1 MKRTK
6 AEREKLVK
14 DVSRTNDKAA
24 IAKKKKDLK
33 EARTGKR
40 SAMKQARKTCKVDRE
55 KTKESS
61 RKNYSRSVE
70 KARAK
75 RDAARAAA
83 RSRCS
88 AGVQKVVN
96 EYEPKLKKSGAEL
109 AEERKHQREIQR
121 IEAANKDREKKRPKK
136 SAGERLH
143 EADQEVV
150 QNLPPELIPVWHHFK
165 DKVKGSQRR
174 SRYEA
179 FMDFVHDHP
188 EAIVFV
194 NQKIE
199 KETEKKLAKEQAK
212 FYAERGYQLRRTEPP
227 PSEPDVFHEFDDV
240 VGGAFDDVAG
250 FFDDLIAEDARNQAA

>member
-1 MKRTK
+1 MKRSK
-6 AEREKLVK
+6 SEKEKLVK
-14 DVSRTNDKAA
+14 DVSRANDKAA
-24 IAKKKKDLK
+24 VAKRKKALK
-33 EARTGKR
+33 EARAGKR
-40 SAMKQARKTCKVDRE
+40 SAMKEARTACKVDRE
-55 KTKESS
+55 KTKEST
-61 RKNYSRSVE
+61 RAAYKRTVE

-75 RDAARAAA
+75 REAARAGA
-83 RSRCS
+83 RERCS
-88 AGVQKVVN
+88 TGVKKVVE
-96 EYEPKLKKSGAEL
+96 EYDPKLKKSGAEL

-165 DKVKGSQRR
+165 DKVKGSKRR

-194 NQKIE
+194 NQRIE
-199 KETEKKLAKEQAK
+199 KETEKKLAREQAK
-212 FYAERGYQLRRTEPP
+212 YYAERDFQLRKTEPP
-227 PSEPDVFHEFDDV
+227 PSEPDVFHEFEDAVD
-240 VGGAFDDVAG
+240 GAFDDVAG
-250 FFDDLIAEDARNQAA
+250 FFDDLIAEDERERAA

>member
-1 MKRTK
+1 MKRSK
-6 AEREKLVK
+6 SEKEKLVK
-14 DVSRTNDKAA
+14 DVSRANDKAA
-24 IAKKKKDLK
+24 VAKRKKALK
-33 EARTGKR
+33 EARAGKR
-40 SAMKQARKTCKVDRE
+40 SAMKEARTACKIDRE
-55 KTKESS
+55 KTKEST
-61 RKNYSRSVE
+61 RAAYKRTLE

-75 RDAARAAA
+75 REAARAAA

-88 AGVQKVVN
+88 AGVQKVVE
-96 EYEPKLKKSGAEL
+96 EYDPKVKKSDAEL

-136 SAGERLH
+136 SAGERLS

-165 DKVKGSQRR
+165 DKVKGSKRR

-194 NQKIE
+194 NQRIE

-227 PSEPDVFHEFDDV
+227 PEPDVFHEFGDAVD
-240 VGGAFDDVAG
+240 GAFDDVAG
-250 FFDDLIAEDARNQAA
+250 FFDDLIAEDERNRAA

>member
-6 AEREKLVK
+6 SEKEKLVK
-14 DVSRTNDKAA
+14 DVSRANDKAA
-24 IAKKKKDLK
+24 VAKRKKALK
-33 EARTGKR
+33 EARAGKR
-40 SAMKQARKTCKVDRE
+40 SAMKEARTACKIDRE
-55 KTKESS
+55 KTKEST
-61 RKNYSRSVE
+61 RAAYKRTLE

-75 RDAARAAA
+75 REAARAGA
-83 RSRCS
+83 RERCS
-88 AGVQKVVN
+88 TGVKKVVE
-96 EYEPKLKKSGAEL
+96 EYDPKLKKSGAEL

-136 SAGERLH
+136 SAGERLA

-165 DKVKGSQRR
+165 DKVKGSKRR

-199 KETEKKLAKEQAK
+199 QETEKKLAKEQAK

-250 FFDDLIAEDARNQAA
+250 FFDDLIAEEQRERAA

>member
-24 IAKKKKDLK
+24 IAKNKKALQ
-33 EARTGKR
+33 EARAAKR
-40 SAMKQARKTCKVDRE
+40 SAMKDTRKECKADRE
-55 KTKESS
+55 KTKEST
-61 RKNYSRSVE
+61 RATFKRTIE
-70 KARAK
+70 KARSK

-83 RSRCS
+83 RSRCA
-88 AGVQKVVN
+88 AGVEKVVN
-96 EYEPKLKKSGAEL
+96 AHDPKIKKSGAEL
-109 AEERKHQREIQR
+109 AEERKHQRDIQR
-121 IEAANKDREKKRPKK
+121 IEAANKDREKKRPRK

-165 DKVKGSQRR
+165 DKVKGSKRR

-188 EAIVFV
+188 EAIDFV
-194 NQKIE
+194 HRRIE
-199 KETEKKLAKEQAK
+199 QDTEKKLAKEQAK
-212 FYAERGYQLRRTEPP
+212 YYAERGYNLRKTEPP
-227 PSEPDVFHEFDDV
+227 PEPEIGDELGEMID
-240 VGGAFDDVAG
+240 GAFDEVAG
-250 FFDDLIAEDARNQAA
+250 FFDDLAGERQRAA

>member
-14 DVSRTNDKAA
+14 HVSRANDKAA
-24 IAKKKKDLK
+24 VASKKKALK

-40 SAMKQARKTCKVDRE
+40 SAMKEARTACKVDRE
-55 KTKESS
+55 KTKEST
-61 RKNYSRSVE
+61 RSAYKKTVE
-70 KARAK
+70 RARAK
-75 RDAARAAA
+75 REAARAAA

-96 EYEPKLKKSGAEL
+96 EYDPKIKKVNEDLSG
-109 AEERKHQREIQR
+109 ERKHQREIQR
-121 IEAANKDREKKRPKK
+121 IEATNKEREKKRPKK

-165 DKVKGSQRR
+165 DKVKGSKRR

-179 FMDFVHDHP
+179 FMDFLHDRP
-188 EAIVFV
+188 EAIEFV
-194 NQKIE
+194 QRRIE
-199 KETEKKLAKEQAK
+199 RDTEKNLAKEQAK
-212 FYAERGYQLRRTEPP
+212 YYAERGYHLRKTEPP
-227 PSEPDVFHEFDDV
+227 PAPDIGDELGDIVD
-240 VGGAFDDVAG
+240 GAFDEVAT
-250 FFDDLIAEDARNQAA
+250 FFDDLVDEREKAA